1 MELENAT
8 IIDFGDVE
16 LLANKEDLYM
26 GYDNEAKFK
35 INWCRLKDKPDELIR
50 LNVEYDKLSKE
61 IKEKN
66 IPIID
71 IGKIIEKQYKDWD
84 KKYHNLEI
92 IDINKYLTLND
103 KKILERLGIKVKD
116 KIYTEYEYECLRMI
130 FLTYYD
136 DPEDDL
142 SEEELKYQKSLDGTG
157 VTKEEYNTV
166 LKKLETINETI

>member
-1 MELENAT
+1 MELQNAT
-8 IIDFGDVE
+8 RIDCGDVE
-16 LLANKEDLYM
+16 LLASKEDLYM

-157 VTKEEYNTV
+157 VTREEYNTV

>member
-157 VTKEEYNTV
+157 VTREEYNTV
-166 LKKLETINETI
+166 IKKLETINETI

>member
-136 DPEDDL
+136 VPEDDL

-157 VTKEEYNTV
+157 VTREEYNTV

>member
-103 KKILERLGIKVKD
+103 KKILKKLGIKVKD

-157 VTKEEYNTV
+157 VTREEYNTV

>member
-157 VTKEEYNTV
+157 VTREEYNTV

>member
-103 KKILERLGIKVKD
+103 KKILERLGIKVKY
-116 KIYTEYEYECLRMI
+116 KVYTEYEYECLRMI
-130 FLTYYD
+130 FLTYYN

-157 VTKEEYNTV
+157 VTREEYNTV

>member
-26 GYDNEAKFK
+26 GYDNEARFK

-157 VTKEEYNTV
+157 VTREEYNTV

>member
-116 KIYTEYEYECLRMI
+116 KIYTEYEYECLRMN

-157 VTKEEYNTV
+157 VTREEYNTV

>member
-157 VTKEEYNTV
+157 VTREEYNTV
-166 LKKLETINETI
+166 LRKLETINETI

>member
-142 SEEELKYQKSLDGTG
+142 SEEELKYQKSLDGTE
-157 VTKEEYNTV
+157 VTREEYNTV
-166 LKKLETINETI
+166 LRKLETINETI

>member
-35 INWCRLKDKPDELIR
+35 INWCRLKDKTDELIR

-157 VTKEEYNTV
+157 VTREEYNTV

>member
-142 SEEELKYQKSLDGTG
+142 SEEELKYKKSLDGTG
-157 VTKEEYNTV
+157 VTREEYNTV

>member
-116 KIYTEYEYECLRMI
+116 KIYTEYEYECLRMD
-130 FLTYYD
+130 FLVYYD

-142 SEEELKYQKSLDGTG
+142 SEEELQYQKSLDGTG
-157 VTKEEYNTV
+157 VTREEYNTV